1 MTKGVSEKFD
11 EHEHDTARRDYPK
24 EVVDGSRRTV
34 KMAALDPSSF
44 RTESGT
50 RAVLTPDA
58 IERHLQQRMA
68 DALADVDR
76 TSGIEDPHSRPTIEA
91 GILGAIHAQPDI
103 DFPAP
108 SASLP
113 AAPPVGAALPSDLLA
128 TASRPTPLSAVAAP
142 AVRAPEQQRS
152 SSIAGWLVAV
162 MIFGVLFMVSAA
174 GAVGFALGRRSAGR

>member
-58 IERHLQQRMA
+58 IERHLQQRMV
-68 DALADVDR
+68 DALADVER

-91 GILGAIHAQPDI
+91 GVLGAIAAPQDI
-103 DFPAP
+103 DSPAP
-108 SASLP
+108 AVSLP
-113 AAPPVGAALPSDLLA
+113 AAPPLAAALPNDPLA
-128 TASRPTPLSAVAAP
+128 PASRPTPLSAVAAP
-142 AVRAPEQQRS
+142 AVHAPEQQRS
-152 SSIAGWLVAV
+152 SSLAGWIVAV

-174 GAVGFALGRRSAGR
+174 GAVGFVLGRRSAGR

>member
-58 IERHLQQRMA
+58 IERHLHQRMA
-68 DALADVDR
+68 DALADAER
-76 TSGIEDPHSRPTIEA
+76 TSGVEDPHSRPTIEA
-91 GILGAIHAQPDI
+91 GILGPIPAQSDVT
-103 DFPAP
+103 FPASSVSMP
-108 SASLP
+108 A
-113 AAPPVGAALPSDLLA
+113 AAPPASDPLA
-128 TASRPTPLSAVAAP
+128 PASRPTPLSAVAGP
-142 AVRAPEQQRS
+142 EVRTPERQRS
-152 SSIAGWLVAV
+152 SSIAGWVVAV

-174 GAVGFALGRRSAGR
+174 GAVGFFLGRRSAGR

>member
-58 IERHLQQRMA
+58 IERHLHQRMA
-68 DALADVDR
+68 DALADVER

-91 GILGAIHAQPDI
+91 GILGAI
-103 DFPAP
+103 PAP
-108 SASLP
+108 SDVACPAPAISMP
-113 AAPPVGAALPSDLLA
+113 AAAPLALPSDPL
-128 TASRPTPLSAVAAP
+128 TPASRPTPLSAVAP
-142 AVRAPEQQRS
+142 PRS
-152 SSIAGWLVAV
+152 SSIGGWVVAV

-174 GAVGFALGRRSAGR
+174 GAVGFFLGRRSAGH